1 MRLCRRPTATLYI
14 NATANSTLAKYT
26 VGLETNMYWY
36 VPLTDKNKK
45 NLEFTTDRKEGYIR
59 IDKETMVMVAIGTE
73 EFQEIKANYKE
84 EE

>member
-1 MRLCRRPTATLYI
+1 
-14 NATANSTLAKYT
+14 
-26 VGLETNMYWY
+26 MYWY

-59 IDKETMVMVAIGTE
+59 IDKETMVIVAIGTE